1 MAKQSIYDLS
11 LQELKLKLD
20 NWGVPSFH
28 ASQIFSWLYKKKASS
43 FDEMS
48 DLSNNLKERLK
59 QEFCFFSLEIFK
71 HLKSS
76 DKTEKF
82 LFQLKDKNLIEAVV
96 IPAESRV
103 TACISSQ
110 VGCKYGCRF
119 CASGISG
126 FKRNLNKD
134 EIIQQLMLSSK
145 ALKITHV
152 VFMGTGE
159 PLDNYDNVFAAIR
172 LINDKNA
179 LNIGSRRITV
189 STSGLIPGIKR
200 MREENMQIELS
211 VSLHAADDKKRSSI
225 MPVNNKYHLSELI
238 RTCRQYAKDTK
249 RQVTF
254 EYILIKNFNS
264 SLQDAQNLA
273 KIVKDVGLAKVN
285 IIPANPVKE
294 YNIQP
299 PAKLEVMF
307 FKDYLLKNKVNVTLR
322 RERGQ
327 DIDAACGQLRLR
339 YAKH

>member
-1 MAKQSIYDLS
+1 MSKQSIYGLS

-20 NWGVPSFH
+20 NWGVPPFH
-28 ASQIFSWLYKKKASS
+28 ASQIFSWLYKKKAAS

-48 DLSNNLKERLK
+48 DLSSNLRERLK
-59 QEFCFFSLEIFK
+59 QEFHFFSLEVIK
-71 HLKSS
+71 HLKSK
-76 DKTEKF
+76 DNTEKF

-96 IPAESRV
+96 IPAEGRV

-110 VGCKYGCRF
+110 AGCKYGCRF

-126 FKRNLNKD
+126 LKRDLSKG
-134 EIIQQLMLSSK
+134 EIIQQIMMVSK
-145 ALKITHV
+145 NAKITHV

-200 MREENMQIELS
+200 MAQEHMQIELS

-225 MPVNNKYHLSELI
+225 MPVNNKYPLAQLI
-238 RTCRQYAKDTK
+238 RTCRDYAKDTR

-254 EYILIKNFNS
+254 EYILIKGFNS

-285 IIPANPVKE
+285 IIAANPVKE
-294 YNIQP
+294 FHIEA

-307 FKDYLLKNKVNVTLR
+307 FRDCLLKNKINVTLR

-327 DIDAACGQLRLR
+327 DIDAACGQLRL
-339 YAKH
+339 KHEK